1 MCGSRPIELEQAG
14 DESLSVLCRTV
25 LKTEMTQ
32 SCVNSWE
39 KHPMLCFVK
48 KKKSDKNNTKNP
60 AVGYALKG
68 SVVPGQQGHCQA
80 EPDLQPTHRASIFA
94 PVLSCFDR
102 KQEMITRGCANKQS
116 PPPTRGRAV
125 FVLRWTSVFF
135 GGPRIQTDER

>member
-48 KKKSDKNNTKNP
+48 KKKK
-60 AVGYALKG
+60 
-68 SVVPGQQGHCQA
+68 
-80 EPDLQPTHRASIFA
+80 
-94 PVLSCFDR
+94 
-102 KQEMITRGCANKQS
+102 
-116 PPPTRGRAV
+116 
-125 FVLRWTSVFF
+125 
-135 GGPRIQTDER
+135 